1 MGGPVDDARRERGLL
16 IAKQE
21 GGIRRVWD
29 GLYYVR
35 SQSGQGEYEV
45 AQTQRGWVCSCPDF
59 SHRNIRCKHVYAV
72 EISLRMRKTVYGSR
86 VIAEVSVSDCYFCHS
101 QRLKKS
107 GVRHNRSG
115 DIQRFAC
122 LDCHRT
128 FSVNVGF
135 ERMKHNP
142 KAITTALQLYF
153 SGESL
158 RKTKDSLR
166 LMGVEV
172 SAQTVLNWIG
182 KYVGLMEKYADSLA
196 PKVSDTWRADELYVK
211 VKGNLKYLYA
221 MMDDETRYWIAQE
234 VADTK
239 YVHDARTLFAKS
251 KEVAGKRPLTLITDG
266 AQNYVRAFKR
276 EFYTARNPQS
286 VHVRD
291 IRLSGQIHNNKME
304 RMNGEVR
311 DREKV
316 MRGIKRMDTPI
327 LKGTQIFH
335 NFIKPHGGLQ
345 GRTPAESAGIKVEGE
360 DRWKTLIQNA
370 SKPNA
375 SPTRQPDP

>member
-59 SHRNIRCKHVYAV
+59 SHRNIRCKHVYGV
-72 EISLRMRKTVYGSR
+72 EISLRMRKTVDGSR

-101 QRLKKS
+101 QRLKKA

-158 RKTKDSLR
+158 RNTQKALR
-166 LMGVEV
+166 LLGVEITHR
-172 SAQTVLNWIG
+172 TVLNWIR
-182 KYVGLMEKYADSLA
+182 KYVALMERY
-196 PKVSDTWRADELYVK
+196 VSQIKPDVSGETWRADELWVK
-211 VKGNLKYLYA
+211 VKGDMKYLFA
-221 MMDDETRYWIAQE
+221 MMDDETRFWIAQQI
-234 VADTK
+234 ADSK
-239 YVHDARTLFAKS
+239 YTADVRPLFA
-251 KEVAGKRPLTLITDG
+251 EAKRATGRIPLTLITDG
-266 AQNYVRAFKR
+266 GSHFRSPFRK
-276 EFYTARNPQS
+276 EFRTADRLTK
-286 VHVRD
+286 HVRD
-291 IRLSGQIHNNKME
+291 IALKGRIHNNRME
-304 RMNGEVR
+304 RMNGELR

-316 MRGIKRMDTPI
+316 MRGVKRTDSPI
-327 LKGTQIFH
+327 FAGLQIYH
-335 NFIKPHGGLQ
+335 NFVRPHEALNGQ
-345 GRTPAESAGIKVEGE
+345 TPAERAGIKVEGS
-360 DRWKTLIQNA
+360 DKWLTLIQNA
-370 SKPNA
+370 CAAK
-375 SPTRQPDP
+375 R

>member
-45 AQTQRGWVCSCPDF
+45 AQTQRGWACSCPDF

-72 EISLRMRKTVYGSR
+72 EISLRMRKTVDGSR
-86 VIAEVSVSDCYFCHS
+86 VISEISVSDCYFCNS

-158 RKTKDSLR
+158 RNTQK
-166 LMGVEV
+166 
-172 SAQTVLNWIG
+172 
-182 KYVGLMEKYADSLA
+182 
-196 PKVSDTWRADELYVK
+196 
-211 VKGNLKYLYA
+211 
-221 MMDDETRYWIAQE
+221 
-234 VADTK
+234 
-239 YVHDARTLFAKS
+239 
-251 KEVAGKRPLTLITDG
+251 PLTLITDG
-266 AQNYVRAFKR
+266 GSHFRSPFRK
-276 EFYTARNPQS
+276 EFRTADRLAK
-286 VHVRD
+286 HVRD
-291 IRLSGQIHNNKME
+291 IALKGRIHNNRME
-304 RMNGEVR
+304 RMNGELR

-316 MRGIKRMDTPI
+316 MRGVKRTDSPI
-327 LKGTQIFH
+327 FAGLQIYH
-335 NFIKPHGGLQ
+335 NFVRPHEALNGQ
-345 GRTPAESAGIKVEGE
+345 TPAEACGIKVEGA
-360 DRWKTLIQNA
+360 DKWRTLIQNA
-370 SKPNA
+370 S
-375 SPTRQPDP
+375 RQNS